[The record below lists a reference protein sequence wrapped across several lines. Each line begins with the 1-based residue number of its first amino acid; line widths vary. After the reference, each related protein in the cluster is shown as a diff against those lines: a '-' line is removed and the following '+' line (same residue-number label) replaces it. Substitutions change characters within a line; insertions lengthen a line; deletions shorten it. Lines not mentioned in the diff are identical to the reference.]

1 MIFYIAKLAE
11 FHAQMLRINSRI
23 FCFIKKP
30 PHLLAQVV
38 EKVFVQAGVL
48 DVVGG
53 DLLLPLDL
61 HADLEADGAGDRTLV
76 ASLLQVVPHVH
87 LARQGPDLEC
97 SAKMKKKY

>member
-1 MIFYIAKLAE
+1 M
-11 FHAQMLRINSRI
+11 
-23 FCFIKKP
+23 
-30 PHLLAQVV
+30 
-38 EKVFVQAGVL
+38 QAGVL

-76 ASLLQVVPHVH
+76 ASLLQVVPDVH

-97 SAKMKKKY
+97 SAKMKNRKKILLHYCRTVIAGHGPLEF